1 MWLRRGGRDND
12 TGPRQD
18 APASPGGPRITM
30 LGKPGCHLCDEALQ
44 VIARVAAESGTEYA
58 VRDLTMADDEEKL
71 EYWEKIPVVF
81 VDGAEHAHW
90 RVSEPRLRA
99 ALAG

>member
-1 MWLRRGGRDND
+1 
-12 TGPRQD
+12 
-18 APASPGGPRITM
+18 M

-44 VIARVAAESGTEYA
+44 VIARVAAEYGAEYT

-81 VDGAEHAHW
+81 VDGEEHAHW

-99 ALAG
+99 ALDASR